1 MPSMRL
7 SAFAKVN
14 LSLRVLARET
24 SGYHQIETLFCRVD
38 LADDVTVHTRD
49 DDSRS
54 VVCRG
59 AEVGPPE
66 NNLAW
71 RAAVAYGAR
80 VGWPS
85 GFDIEIEKNIPV
97 GGGLGGGSADAAAT
111 LRALNAMNPRPL
123 APNDLL
129 DLAGSIGADVPFLAS
144 DVPLALAWGRGERML
159 ALPALP
165 ERDIALVLP
174 PFGVATAEAYAWLAQ
189 ARARAAARD
198 EARASAAS
206 SNSTVTEEIE
216 LPTRDEGP
224 PGPVLHPFS
233 AVTSWEGVAGISSN
247 DFEPVVFGERP
258 ELGAIHER
266 LAAVPAVAVAR
277 MSGSG
282 STLFALFEG
291 PAEVRIAAQATGCR
305 VIAARTLS
313 SVVPH
318 LKLD

>member
-24 SGYHQIETLFCRVD
+24 SGYHQIETLFCRID
-38 LADDVTVHTRD
+38 IADDVTVHTRD
-49 DDSRS
+49 DSERS
-54 VVCRG
+54 VICRG
-59 AEVGPPE
+59 ADVGPAE

-71 RAAVAYGAR
+71 RAAVAYGTR

-97 GGGLGGGSADAAAT
+97 GGGLGGGSADAASV
-111 LRALNAMNPRPL
+111 LRALNAMNPQPL

-129 DLAGSIGADVPFLAS
+129 ALAGGIGADVPFLAS

-174 PFGVATAEAYAWLAQ
+174 PFGVATAEAYEWLAQ
-189 ARARAAARD
+189 SRARAAQREAARARAAA
-198 EARASAAS
+198 
-206 SNSTVTEEIE
+206 SNPTVTEEIE
-216 LPTRDEGP
+216 IAPRDDAP

-233 AVTSWEGVAGISSN
+233 AVTSWEGVAGISHN
-247 DFEPVVFGERP
+247 DFEPIVFAQRP
-258 ELGAIHER
+258 ELGAIHQR
-266 LAAVPAVAVAR
+266 LAALPEVQVAR

-282 STLFALFEG
+282 STLFALFQG
-291 PAEVRIAAQATGCR
+291 PAEVRVAAQATGCR

-318 LKLD
+318 LRLD